1 MSYDHKPDSVSG
13 AAAPVANPGKAP
25 GKRSRTQD
33 IPPQKEPT
41 HHEMTGEDFI
51 DNEGDRDGKPG
62 NFMTSEERA
71 TLRGNII
78 LVLGLVYSAMLSGLG
93 RVRLEKM
100 LRNEHFWNGFCEI
113 LFIATTGPLGGLI
126 ARTLSKYASQKGF
139 ELISDGFN
147 KAGKFVES
155 FDEKKVDGLSTLVF
169 KGVRTQ
175 LAHYNGGKMPASE
188 KDFLAALEAAMGPAV
203 VEVLEKLH
211 LLNDQERLV
220 LYHTLKDP
228 AMLDPG
234 TYAAKAN
241 ELIGQF
247 SEAKIGSIGNTMN
260 FGGGYEVAMVK
271 KVKLRTGKG
280 KEKANREFVV
290 LLESHGVHNP
300 ALALNGAN
308 ADESKPKMTQESL
321 IFVRLLPQ
329 SMHGLAL
336 DELAQKRGEGA
347 IETLDF
353 NDASVRSQHRW
364 FEDGMYPALK
374 REKDLD
380 TYSARQGDDPYDF
393 GMFSEAVSM
402 GGAP

>member
-1 MSYDHKPDSVSG
+1 MSFDHKPDSISG
-13 AAAPVANPGKAP
+13 AGAPGAQPGTAP

-33 IPPQKEPT
+33 IPPKKEPT
-41 HHEMTGEDFI
+41 HHEMSGEDFI

-62 NFMTSEERA
+62 NFMSSEERA
-71 TLRGNII
+71 TLRDGIV
-78 LVLGLVYSAMLSGLG
+78 LVLGMVYAAMLSGLG

-100 LRNEHFWNGFCEI
+100 LKNEHFWNGFCEI

-155 FDEKKVDGLSTLVF
+155 FDEKKVDGLSVLLF

-188 KDFLAALEAAMGPAV
+188 KDFLAALEAAMGPSIV
-203 VEVLEKLH
+203 GVMESLH
-211 LLNDQERLV
+211 KLNDTERVV
-220 LYHTLKDP
+220 LYNTLKDP
-228 AMLDPG
+228 VMLDPA
-234 TYAAKAN
+234 TYTAKAN

-247 SEAKIGSIGNTMN
+247 SESKIGSIGNTMN

-271 KVKLRTGKG
+271 KVKLRTGQG

-290 LLESHGVHNP
+290 LLESHGVHNS

-308 ADESKPKMTQESL
+308 TDESKPKKTMESL
-321 IFVRLLPQ
+321 VFVRLLPQ
-329 SMHGLAL
+329 AMHSLAL

-347 IETLDF
+347 VETLDF
-353 NDASVRSQHRW
+353 NDAGVRSQHRW
-364 FEDGMYPALK
+364 FDEGMYPALK
-374 REKDLD
+374 KEKDLD
-380 TYSARQGDDPYDF
+380 MYSAKQGDDPYDF

-402 GGAP
+402 GGSP